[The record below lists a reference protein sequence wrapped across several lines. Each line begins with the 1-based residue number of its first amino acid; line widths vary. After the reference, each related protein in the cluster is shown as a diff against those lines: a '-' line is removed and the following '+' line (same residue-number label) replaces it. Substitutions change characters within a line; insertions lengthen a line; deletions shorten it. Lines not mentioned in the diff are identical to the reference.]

1 MPAQN
6 GSQVNESTT
15 AQEDGGQRALLRELK
30 GAPLSVMLALEIHGA
45 QGRSELMERTG
56 WGRNAVSDALVL
68 LEELRLVTRLHY
80 RCWELRAEQDLV
92 STLESEITE
101 RPSNNPSGAESPA
114 DNLSAESP
122 ADNLSGSES
131 PSGDLSAES
140 PSGNLSASESSSGN
154 LSRAESPSHNL
165 SAPHDH
171 DGVIDTKEPCNQNK
185 HHPSKTTRTKL
196 ARALKALDPPFEN
209 ARLWLQ
215 EASPRLVQG
224 WLDYL
229 QNLDRESRRR
239 IRNEA
244 AFLRWKV
251 ESEEQPP
258 PAPKQRAPCKRCNK
272 AIRDAEGRCLVCLG
286 LVAV

>member
-6 GSQVNESTT
+6 GSQLKESTG
-15 AQEDGGQRALLRELK
+15 AQADGGKQALLRELK
-30 GAPLSVMLALEIHGA
+30 GAPLSVLLALEIYGA
-45 QGRSELMERTG
+45 QGRVELVERTG
-56 WGRNAVSDALVL
+56 WSYSAVRDGVTV
-68 LEELRLVTRLHY
+68 LEEM
-80 RCWELRAEQDLV
+80 DLV
-92 STLESEITE
+92 RRLDYRNWSLAEGINFLAIFRLPQAAEVVSKDSSGREVFCENSSRRNEVSTNGNGL
-101 RPSNNPSGAESPA
+101 GAEVVSE
-114 DNLSAESP
+114 NSSANDGNPEVFGENS
-122 ADNLSGSES
+122 SGSEVVTKS
-131 PSGDLSAES
+131 TST
-140 PSGNLSASESSSGN
+140 
-154 LSRAESPSHNL
+154 
-165 SAPHDH
+165 PHDH
-171 DGVIDTKEPCNQNK
+171 DGVIKTKGHSNQNK
-185 HHPSKTTRTKL
+185 HHPSKTTMTTL
-196 ARALKALDPPFEN
+196 ARALKALDPPFQN

-251 ESEEQPP
+251 ESEEEPP
-258 PAPKQRAPCKRCNK
+258 PAPEHHAQCKWCNK